1 MLELLVLGGGRMG
14 SALVAGR
21 LRAGSNPDSL
31 GVVEKLPKLRAEL
44 GVRFEGVAVLEA
56 PVPSEGAVLAVKPAD
71 VPDACAALAAAG
83 CRRVLSVAA
92 GVGTAQLDELLGPG
106 CAVVRAMPNMP
117 ALLGA
122 GASAIAPGRGA
133 TSDDLAWA
141 EEILASVGVVVRVGE
156 KYLDAVTGL
165 SGSGPAYVFLLAE
178 AMIEGGVL
186 SGLDR
191 EVSRRLVAQTIL
203 GSGLMLAGTEESA
216 TDADGGHGT
225 GGASPAALR
234 DMITSPGG
242 TTAAGLRKLEAC
254 GFRSAVVEAVA
265 AATERSRELGRPT
278 EDG

>member
-1 MLELLVLGGGRMG
+1 MLELLVFGGGRMG
-14 SALVAGR
+14 SALLAGR
-21 LRAGSNPDSL
+21 LRAGSEPATL
-31 GVVEKLPKLRAEL
+31 GVVEKLVHVRAEL
-44 GVRFEGVAVLEA
+44 AQRFDGVAVLEA
-56 PVPSEGAVLAVKPAD
+56 PVAAEGAVLAVKPAD
-71 VPDACAALAAAG
+71 VPEACAVLASVG
-83 CRRVLSVAA
+83 CPRVLSVAA
-92 GVGTAQLDELLGPG
+92 GVGTAQLEELLGPG

-117 ALLGA
+117 ALLSA
-122 GASAIAPGRGA
+122 GASAIAPAAGA
-133 TSDDLAWA
+133 TADDLGWA
-141 EEILASVGVVVRVGE
+141 EEILGSVGIVVRVGE

-186 SGLDR
+186 TGLDR

-203 GSGLMLAGTEESA
+203 GAGLMLAGTGDGASA
-216 TDADGGHGT
+216 TADGAS

-265 AATERSRELGRPT
+265 AATERSRELGRPAP
-278 EDG
+278 EA